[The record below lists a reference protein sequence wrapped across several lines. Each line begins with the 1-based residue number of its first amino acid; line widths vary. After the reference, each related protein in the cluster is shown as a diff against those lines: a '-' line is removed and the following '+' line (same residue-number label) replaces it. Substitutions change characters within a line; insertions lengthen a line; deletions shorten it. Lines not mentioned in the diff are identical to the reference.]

1 MSLKEKLEATRAAS
15 AARVP
20 AEKQAIMHRA
30 TAELRASGILKE
42 ALAVGQP
49 IPPFAAPNY
58 DGRLVTSRDLLAHGP
73 LVTSFFRG
81 SW

>member
-20 AEKQAIMHRA
+20 AEKRAIMHRA
-30 TAELRASGILKE
+30 TADLRASGILKKV
-42 ALAVGQP
+42 LAIGQP
-49 IPPFAAPNY
+49 VPAFAAPNY
-58 DGRLVTSRDLLAHGP
+58 DGRLIASRDLLAHGP

>member
-1 MSLKEKLEATRAAS
+1 MSLTEKLEATRAAS

-30 TAELRASGILKE
+30 TADLRASGILKKV
-42 ALAVGQP
+42 LAIGQP
-49 IPPFAAPNY
+49 VPAFAAPNY
-58 DGRLVTSRDLLAHGP
+58 DGRLVASRDLLAHGP